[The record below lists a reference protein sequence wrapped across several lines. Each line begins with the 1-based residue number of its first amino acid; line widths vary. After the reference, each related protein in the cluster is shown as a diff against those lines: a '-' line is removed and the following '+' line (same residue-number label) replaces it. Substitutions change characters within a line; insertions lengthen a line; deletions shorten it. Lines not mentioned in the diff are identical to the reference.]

1 VRRLSILAVAAAL
14 AAGASGCGGDS
25 GRTLRLVSDA
35 GTSETVDV
43 GQQGKSRGDVYVFD
57 AQVFDEDEQNVVG
70 HVDGTQTSLRV
81 EGDEEVVQTMMTFTL
96 GDRDTLTI
104 GGVSR
109 YPRGE
114 VGLVRNREHVRP
126 ILGGT
131 GTYAGAHGED
141 VTVRRSDGRY
151 EHTLSIAD

>member
-1 VRRLSILAVAAAL
+1 MRRLSILAVAAAL
-14 AAGASGCGGDS
+14 AAGAAGCGGDS
-25 GRTLRLVSDA
+25 GQTLRLVSDT
-35 GTSETVDV
+35 GTVETVDV

-57 AQVFDEDEQNVVG
+57 AQVFDENEQNVVG
-70 HVDGTQTSLRV
+70 HVEGTQTSLRV
-81 EGDEEVVQTMMTFTL
+81 EGDEEVVQALMTFTL
-96 GDRDTLTI
+96 GAGDTLTV

-131 GTYAGAHGED
+131 GKYAGARGQD

-151 EHTLSIAD
+151 EHTLDIAD